1 MKMKKIISLILVIAT
16 LLCFVPM
23 FASAEETRSL
33 VSAVADND
41 TSDLLARFSLTEADD
56 GRVETDKS
64 VNYNTDGSSAFD
76 YNTDEFSVTLSA
88 MGQAYTRSITEETET
103 EESMH
108 TDVLFILDVSSSMYD
123 NKMSGSTQNR
133 VYGTVQALNTAINK
147 LKEADPDVRFGI
159 ICYGTNYYAGT
170 TRNETATTWTDSTSK
185 TLTTSWQK
193 VTINNKSFYA
203 KYSGSYNYYSGSSVV
218 VHLNTTAGDTGAVKI
233 SNGIYY
239 KINGV
244 IVKNNG
250 NYTISCSTG
259 STTKSTTISYESGIY
274 LPIGRYSLA
283 GSSSTNTNSETYTAT
298 TTRTAVT
305 VNGTTIYI
313 RKSGYTGGK
322 VYLNTVDSKTGETAL
337 SSGSTTTYQGLAVA
351 NNNATLTISYTTE
364 STSTVSTG
372 EWVTYTAN
380 VATSTD
386 RISTSANIRDE
397 NGNAVA
403 VTSRDVA
410 TNKDGT
416 YTQAGLQAAVT
427 MFSNVI
433 DKENRVPATVLV
445 TDGVPTIAD
454 EDIYTV
460 DAFPGNSSSRDEM
473 LHSIRNIINYGY
485 ASYIGDATKNG
496 YPSGTPIEAGLTIKT
511 ALEVKKR
518 IDAMYEDADALY
530 FTIGPGVDYNFGKLF
545 LDPSVENMEA
555 SKDDTTE
562 NSAMYGAATP
572 KTLYDWLSAN
582 MTDSVYNELTT
593 LADYSIADNFT
604 IEKYEQAMEVLV
616 GKIVNKTVRPVVINK
631 TSSTTITPEM
641 SASNYIYFEDTLDN
655 MVVKGTPCIVSNDI
669 LYTPIATNT
678 TATYTEYR
686 YELNNVA
693 VYVYADKVVWIFGS
707 ELLPLL
713 MKGMDGYDTVSP
725 IRCIFKVGVD
735 VIDDIN
741 EVFYTNDSCT
751 AKFTPVSANPY
762 YKNYT
767 KNTISKES
775 NITDTLDFVCEYN
788 PENDD
793 IIATFG
799 NNGKIEFDVWFND
812 VSLVLDYGLPVEY
825 NIKND
830 NDITNVDYTYTAV
843 DENGKYGHFTVD
855 TEGNTRYEINT
866 MRFVSE
872 DTFDVAI
879 KVNSICG
886 VNADLDY
893 TESITYIPAKIIY
906 FEDDFVTFD
915 NNWEKVGTTLDEC
928 QADDILGDIENNEVY
943 GRDTANDACV
953 TYSMGSAMKATVNS
967 TMRSGWPTAT
977 FTFTGTGLD
986 VISVTDNESMMMTI
1000 TIKNAETN
1008 KVVKRC
1014 VVSNYYGAYRDETT
1028 GEWDYEHTSGDN
1040 ALYQIPILRFTGLD
1054 YATYNITLEA
1064 RYSAAYDV
1072 RNLGVGTVYVD
1083 AIRIYT
1089 PSETCEQ
1096 YYVQDNEGYAQFIN
1110 IHKYIE
1116 NNANEIDGMMY
1127 IDGDGETVDF
1137 NDLCVFAPN
1146 NEIYLDAGQSIGFL
1160 LGGDASKVASVQI
1173 GFKSVD
1179 GKETSIKVVNND
1191 SVKKYATSS
1200 CTDQYYEIGTSIDS
1214 EYTIT
1219 NRGSNLVSIT
1229 NIKVTYSSDP
1239 TEIVTF
1245 RAPNRMMC
1253 MAMIAMPEIEETTIE
1268 ETTVEE
1274 TTIEETTIEE
1284 TTIEETTVVEET
1296 TGAAVETETSTESVK
1311 EATTKT
1317 TKSFIDF
1324 IRMFIEFFKKMFNK

>member
-1 MKMKKIISLILVIAT
+1 MKMKKIISLILVVAT

-41 TSDLLARFSLTEADD
+41 TSDLLARFSLTETDD

-64 VNYNTDGSSAFD
+64 VNYNTDGSNALD

-170 TRNETATTWTDSTSK
+170 TRSETATTWTDSTSK

-193 VTINNKSFYA
+193 ITINKKSFYA
-203 KYSGSYNYYSGSSVV
+203 KYSGSYSYYGSSVV
-218 VHLNTTAGDTGAVKI
+218 VHLNTTASDTGAVKI

-283 GSSSTNTNSETYTAT
+283 ASSNTVSETVAVSSTSDWVEKTI
-298 TTRTAVT
+298 
-305 VNGTTIYI
+305 NGTTYYFLKSSYQNRVYYNTKKTKDSNKII
-313 RKSGYTGGK
+313 KSGY
-322 VYLNTVDSKTGETAL
+322 
-337 SSGSTTTYQGLAVA
+337 STTIDGITFA
-351 NNNATLTISYTTE
+351 NNNATLTISHT
-364 STSTVSTG
+364 STSTVSNG

-427 MFSNVI
+427 MFSNVV

-460 DAFPGNSSSRDEM
+460 DAFPGSSSSRDEM

-545 LDPSVENMEA
+545 LDPSIENMEA
-555 SKDDTTE
+555 SKNDTTV
-562 NSAMYGAATP
+562 NSTMYGAATP
-572 KTLYDWLSAN
+572 KTLYEWLSTN
-582 MTDSVYNELTT
+582 MTDSAYNELTT

-631 TSSTTITPEM
+631 TSTTTITPEM

-669 LYTPIATNT
+669 LYTPITTNT

-775 NITDTLDFVCEYN
+775 NITNTLDFVCEYN
-788 PENDD
+788 PENDN

-830 NDITNVDYTYTAV
+830 NDITNVDYTYIVV

-906 FEDDFVTFD
+906 FEDNFVTFD

-967 TMRSGWPTAT
+967 TMGSWPTAT

-986 VISVTDNESMMMTI
+986 IISVTDNESMMMTI

-1040 ALYQIPILRFTGLD
+1040 ALYQIPVLRFTGLD

-1064 RYSAAYDV
+1064 RYSKEFDV

-1083 AIRIYT
+1083 AIRIYA
-1089 PSETCEQ
+1089 PAETCEH

-1116 NNANEIDGMMY
+1116 NNVSEIDGMMY

-1179 GKETSIKVVNND
+1179 GKKASIKVVNNG
-1191 SVKKYATSS
+1191 STARYATSS

-1253 MAMIAMPEIEETTIE
+1253 MAMIAMSEI
-1268 ETTVEE
+1268 EE

-1284 TTIEETTVVEET
+1284 TTIKETTVEETIIEETTVVEET
-1296 TGAAVETETSTESVK
+1296 TETVVETETATESVK
-1311 EATTKT
+1311 EAT

-1324 IRMFIEFFKKMFNK
+1324 IRMFFSIIKNLFKK